1 MAIDPLAYILEVS
14 MIEQKRPVSF
24 PPEDVDVDW
33 ITSETDEYGS
43 WTGRNPL

>member
-24 PPEDVDVDW
+24 PPEDVEVDW
-33 ITSETDEYGS
+33 TTSETDEYGS
-43 WTGRNPL
+43 WTDRNPL